1 MKLKISIIIILFF
14 SFSSSFNLPPGT
26 QITSSSELTSLLNK
40 TDLPAIAFFYKTDSE
55 NSNLLSQMIQS
66 LYPKYEDFIEI
77 FLIDCEKAN
86 FTECSFTSNETSF
99 AFFELF
105 EPPLYRLNPYT
116 KSLNQHSKRP
126 FVGKEMSMKTLNS
139 FIANGITDKSIN
151 INKNNIDDFL
161 RNNEMNKFIL
171 FTEKKNTPLLFKGLS
186 NYFYD
191 KIKFAVVKKSEN
203 EICEKFKVSKFPSLM
218 IYQNVDNKNNNI
230 LDEAEIKFYEGEQN
244 AKNII
249 NFLKNYELK
258 EKLYLNSEKNKA
270 KISEIFLKNLNEKNY
285 KDFFE
290 KNNNNNIIIYF
301 DNKKLPENNK
311 NLDYYSL
318 LPKDIQNFNSETHGF
333 FKFGYLNCI
342 ENSILCNNEFKIK
355 TFPSLIL
362 YQKNS
367 KNRILNGNSLPLE
380 FSEIESEINNLF
392 PSEIKEANAAT
403 FNVLLSES
411 YTKHKLPF
419 LYFFEDKVQLSIN
432 LLSLDENIKKF
443 FTIIVFYNPPQDII
457 SQLQIKSFPSVF
469 FAIQNL
475 DNNNING
482 RINMMVFND
491 KISFSSL
498 KNFITQNFRFRQ
510 NENENTN
517 YKSNIQYEKQQ
528 IHFINSTNILTS
540 TCNLKKLCMLIFM
553 DLRNNE
559 TAQNQLKIID
569 DLAETAK
576 NRPVSFGYLN
586 ATCQEELSSNFGI
599 DLANLPKVIL
609 YSISKGVFVNFEG
622 KLDSESLNE
631 FISKTVR
638 GLVTFNRIQK
648 ELVVV
653 KDIKCEEI
661 KMVQVKDDD
670 DDIMKELL
678 EEEKKKREMFDKERG
693 IDDEDGKKKKKK
705 RKKKKKVD
713 DL

>member
-1 MKLKISIIIILFF
+1 
-14 SFSSSFNLPPGT
+14 
-26 QITSSSELTSLLNK
+26 
-40 TDLPAIAFFYKTDSE
+40 
-55 NSNLLSQMIQS
+55 
-66 LYPKYEDFIEI
+66 
-77 FLIDCEKAN
+77 
-86 FTECSFTSNETSF
+86 
-99 AFFELF
+99 
-105 EPPLYRLNPYT
+105 
-116 KSLNQHSKRP
+116 
-126 FVGKEMSMKTLNS
+126 
-139 FIANGITDKSIN
+139 
-151 INKNNIDDFL
+151 
-161 RNNEMNKFIL
+161 MNKFIL

-362 YQKNS
+362 YQKNENS

-411 YTKHKLPF
+411 YTKHKMPF

-498 KNFITQNFRFRQ
+498 KNFINQNFRFRQ
-510 NENENTN
+510 TENENTN

-631 FISKTVR
+631 SISKTVR

>member
-1 MKLKISIIIILFF
+1 M
-14 SFSSSFNLPPGT
+14 
-26 QITSSSELTSLLNK
+26 
-40 TDLPAIAFFYKTDSE
+40 
-55 NSNLLSQMIQS
+55 
-66 LYPKYEDFIEI
+66 
-77 FLIDCEKAN
+77 
-86 FTECSFTSNETSF
+86 
-99 AFFELF
+99 
-105 EPPLYRLNPYT
+105 
-116 KSLNQHSKRP
+116 
-126 FVGKEMSMKTLNS
+126 
-139 FIANGITDKSIN
+139 
-151 INKNNIDDFL
+151 
-161 RNNEMNKFIL
+161 
-171 FTEKKNTPLLFKGLS
+171 S

-258 EKLYLNSEKNKA
+258 EKSYLNSEKNKA
-270 KISEIFLKNLNEKNY
+270 KFSEIFLKNLNEKNY

-443 FTIIVFYNPPQDII
+443 FTIIVFYNPPQ
-457 SQLQIKSFPSVF
+457 
-469 FAIQNL
+469 A
-475 DNNNING
+475 
-482 RINMMVFND
+482 
-491 KISFSSL
+491 
-498 KNFITQNFRFRQ
+498 FR
-510 NENENTN
+510 
-517 YKSNIQYEKQQ
+517 
-528 IHFINSTNILTS
+528 TS
-540 TCNLKKLCMLIFM
+540 
-553 DLRNNE
+553 
-559 TAQNQLKIID
+559 
-569 DLAETAK
+569 
-576 NRPVSFGYLN
+576 
-586 ATCQEELSSNFGI
+586 
-599 DLANLPKVIL
+599 
-609 YSISKGVFVNFEG
+609 
-622 KLDSESLNE
+622 
-631 FISKTVR
+631 
-638 GLVTFNRIQK
+638 
-648 ELVVV
+648 
-653 KDIKCEEI
+653 
-661 KMVQVKDDD
+661 
-670 DDIMKELL
+670 
-678 EEEKKKREMFDKERG
+678 
-693 IDDEDGKKKKKK
+693 
-705 RKKKKKVD
+705 
-713 DL
+713 

>member
-1 MKLKISIIIILFF
+1 
-14 SFSSSFNLPPGT
+14 
-26 QITSSSELTSLLNK
+26 
-40 TDLPAIAFFYKTDSE
+40 
-55 NSNLLSQMIQS
+55 
-66 LYPKYEDFIEI
+66 
-77 FLIDCEKAN
+77 
-86 FTECSFTSNETSF
+86 
-99 AFFELF
+99 
-105 EPPLYRLNPYT
+105 
-116 KSLNQHSKRP
+116 
-126 FVGKEMSMKTLNS
+126 
-139 FIANGITDKSIN
+139 
-151 INKNNIDDFL
+151 
-161 RNNEMNKFIL
+161 
-171 FTEKKNTPLLFKGLS
+171 
-186 NYFYD
+186 
-191 KIKFAVVKKSEN
+191 
-203 EICEKFKVSKFPSLM
+203 
-218 IYQNVDNKNNNI
+218 
-230 LDEAEIKFYEGEQN
+230 
-244 AKNII
+244 
-249 NFLKNYELK
+249 
-258 EKLYLNSEKNKA
+258 
-270 KISEIFLKNLNEKNY
+270 
-285 KDFFE
+285 
-290 KNNNNNIIIYF
+290 
-301 DNKKLPENNK
+301 
-311 NLDYYSL
+311 
-318 LPKDIQNFNSETHGF
+318 
-333 FKFGYLNCI
+333 
-342 ENSILCNNEFKIK
+342 
-355 TFPSLIL
+355 
-362 YQKNS
+362 
-367 KNRILNGNSLPLE
+367 
-380 FSEIESEINNLF
+380 
-392 PSEIKEANAAT
+392 
-403 FNVLLSES
+403 
-411 YTKHKLPF
+411 
-419 LYFFEDKVQLSIN
+419 
-432 LLSLDENIKKF
+432 
-443 FTIIVFYNPPQDII
+443 
-457 SQLQIKSFPSVF
+457 
-469 FAIQNL
+469 
-475 DNNNING
+475 
-482 RINMMVFND
+482 MMVFNE
-491 KISFSSL
+491 KISYSSL
-498 KNFITQNFRFRQ
+498 KNFINQNFRFRQ
-510 NENENTN
+510 ENENTN

>member
-1 MKLKISIIIILFF
+1 
-14 SFSSSFNLPPGT
+14 
-26 QITSSSELTSLLNK
+26 
-40 TDLPAIAFFYKTDSE
+40 
-55 NSNLLSQMIQS
+55 
-66 LYPKYEDFIEI
+66 
-77 FLIDCEKAN
+77 
-86 FTECSFTSNETSF
+86 
-99 AFFELF
+99 
-105 EPPLYRLNPYT
+105 
-116 KSLNQHSKRP
+116 
-126 FVGKEMSMKTLNS
+126 
-139 FIANGITDKSIN
+139 
-151 INKNNIDDFL
+151 
-161 RNNEMNKFIL
+161 
-171 FTEKKNTPLLFKGLS
+171 
-186 NYFYD
+186 
-191 KIKFAVVKKSEN
+191 
-203 EICEKFKVSKFPSLM
+203 
-218 IYQNVDNKNNNI
+218 
-230 LDEAEIKFYEGEQN
+230 
-244 AKNII
+244 
-249 NFLKNYELK
+249 
-258 EKLYLNSEKNKA
+258 
-270 KISEIFLKNLNEKNY
+270 
-285 KDFFE
+285 
-290 KNNNNNIIIYF
+290 
-301 DNKKLPENNK
+301 
-311 NLDYYSL
+311 L

-498 KNFITQNFRFRQ
+498 KNFINQNFRFRQ
-510 NENENTN
+510 TENENTN